1 MKKYNVFPR
10 LVARSLVSAA
20 VALAL
25 AACASNPPQ
34 SARPRPAPEQT
45 PTASSDSP
53 AQSAPHKPA
62 AQAAPQIR
70 PDAPKRYVVKK
81 GDTLWDLAS
90 KFLKSP
96 WRWPE
101 IWYLNPDIHNPHWI
115 YPGDVITLTYTA
127 SGKPQLHVKRG
138 PQAPKT
144 VKLKPRVRIQPIG
157 NAIPTIPYDA
167 VAAFLASPRV
177 VEAKRFESAP
187 YVLRAVNDA
196 RLVVGANQKVYVSNL
211 PKKPL
216 PDYQIVHKGKALR
229 DRGGIGVLGYEA
241 IAVGE
246 AKILKDGDPGTAL
259 VQKSSRE
266 VRRGDYLLPPPA
278 SNFRPYFTPQAP
290 SQQVS
295 GQILSVYNN
304 APEIGQYQIVTIDV
318 GKSQG
323 IKVGDVLAVYQA
335 GDQTRDPETGQR
347 VRLPPQRAG
356 VLMAFR
362 VYDHVSYALV
372 MRATQ
377 SIHVTDTV
385 RNP

>member
-1 MKKYNVFPR
+1 M
-10 LVARSLVSAA
+10 SAA
-20 VALAL
+20 AALAL
-25 AACASNPPQ
+25 AACVSNPPQ
-34 SARPRPAPEQT
+34 PAQPQPAPEQT
-45 PTASSDSP
+45 PTASGAGQAQP
-53 AQSAPHKPA
+53 PAHEQAAQSAP
-62 AQAAPQIR
+62 QIR
-70 PDAPKRYVVKK
+70 SDAPKRYVVRK

-101 IWYLNPDIHNPHWI
+101 IWYLNPDIHNPHLI

-127 SGKPQLHVKRG
+127 SGKPQLHVTRG

-144 VKLKPRVRIQPIG
+144 VKVEPRVRVEPIG

-229 DRGGIGVLGYEA
+229 DPKSGKLLGYEA